1 MELTSCREVDGVT
14 TLYTSF
20 VGAHTLETA
29 PPPMLDQAG
38 MTVAKLASTV
48 ADLHQLGLVHG
59 RIDPSHVLLG
69 PAGRPVL
76 CGFTGGGA
84 EGEVPPEG
92 PGAIAEFRD
101 PLADVGAPLST
112 TTDVYALGTLLRVL
126 AIGEGADAEPIPERR
141 FTFKRGR
148 PWNGYLRRALLT
160 LADQCTDEEP
170 LRRPSAGRLAA
181 DIEAVLPHLA
191 ASAARAAGDTDAVA
205 AGPRPPTARR
215 LTLGAAAVGLVLV
228 FWGVASTRSNDT
240 TAATPSPPI
249 SSAAPSV
256 ESSTEPKVAASTSPT
271 KHTSD
276 VTLVGDRIVSV
287 DGHQFA
293 VGDPGDRVVL
303 GDWNC
308 DGEPTAALARPS
320 TGSVYVFDRW
330 PVAGVEATAEPVTTV
345 IGAVDVRAEERG
357 DCTALFAV
365 RADGSESEVL

>member
-1 MELTSCREVDGVT
+1 
-14 TLYTSF
+14 
-20 VGAHTLETA
+20 
-29 PPPMLDQAG
+29 MLDQAG

-84 EGEVPPEG
+84 EGDIPPEG

-101 PLADVGAPLST
+101 PLAHVGAPLST

-126 AIGEGADAEPIPERR
+126 AIGEEPTPSRS
-141 FTFKRGR
+141 
-148 PWNGYLRRALLT
+148 PNGGS
-160 LADQCTDEEP
+160 
-170 LRRPSAGRLAA
+170 PSSA
-181 DIEAVLPHLA
+181 AVLGTATCAVPF
-191 ASAARAAGDTDAVA
+191 SRWPINARTRSRCGGPQRDGSRPTSKRCCHTWPQRGCAAGDTDAVA

-256 ESSTEPKVAASTSPT
+256 ESSTEPKVAPSTSPT

-330 PVAGVEATAEPVTTV
+330 PVVGVEATAEPITTV